1 MTLVLGGVRS
11 GKSRYAEELLSH
23 RLDVTYVAAGARRAD
38 LMIDPEWADRVR
50 AHQESR
56 PASWRTVES
65 TDLAGLLRAQGGPL
79 LIDCLGTWLTALVDR
94 SEGWDDLG
102 RAADLVKG
110 EVTTLIRALQDTTRR
125 VVIVS
130 NEVGS
135 SLVPLTPSGRFF
147 QDELGWLNAAVADI
161 ADQVALVVAGRVLD
175 LTDAPRVGRVAVRR
189 RDGSPAH
196 PPQEPSPQDQSP
208 EDGPPQDSLP
218 HDSPPQDSPRQDRSP
233 QDCA

>member
-23 RLDVTYVAAGARRAD
+23 RLDVTYVAAGARPGD
-38 LMIDPEWADRVR
+38 LTTDPEWAERVR

-56 PASWRTVES
+56 PASWHTVAS
-65 TDLAGLLRAQGGPL
+65 TDLVGLLRAQGGPL

-94 SEGWDDLG
+94 AEAWDDLG

-110 EVTTLIRALQDTTRR
+110 DVSALIRALQDTTRR

-189 RDGSPAH
+189 RDGPPAH